1 MSRDRPTAGT
11 LNAMGAQRWAW
22 LLPVAFLLASSA
34 APGLALESGFAF
46 AGVWVVGGAVGYLW
60 QAGRP
65 RRLESRLLPWVGLIL
80 LGVLWMAA
88 TNGDPGELRESASQ
102 IVGLVGIVCGLVVRG
117 ASDLRRREDAQRIS
131 PRTAR
136 PG

>member
-1 MSRDRPTAGT
+1 MSRDRSTAHA
-11 LNAMGAQRWAW
+11 LNVTEVLRRAW

-34 APGLALESGFAF
+34 APGLALESGLAF

-65 RRLESRLLPWVGLIL
+65 RRLELRLLPWVGLISL
-80 LGVLWMAA
+80 AVLWMAV
-88 TNGDPGELRESASQ
+88 TNGDPGELRDSASQ
-102 IVGLVGIVCGLVVRG
+102 LVGLVGILCGLVVR
-117 ASDLRRREDAQRIS
+117 AARDQRIS